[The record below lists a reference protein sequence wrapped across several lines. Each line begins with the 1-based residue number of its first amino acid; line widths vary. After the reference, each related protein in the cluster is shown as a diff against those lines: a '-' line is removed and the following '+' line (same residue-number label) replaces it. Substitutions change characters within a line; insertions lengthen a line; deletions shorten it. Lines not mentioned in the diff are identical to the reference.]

1 MSILSGHKKYERYLK
16 TNNGYQ
22 LCSMKTY
29 ADSVHFSDG
38 TTVQNNLGGIKG
50 ITDSL
55 TATSSNVA
63 LSAAAGNNLQTQVSE
78 LNSNLT
84 WKLLGHLTGGGTET
98 KNKLIPP
105 QGYRELLIVS
115 SCTGVNTMT
124 IHVPA
129 GASGWFSGS
138 YYITGTDNAFFRVG
152 VQETAIWLGISYQ
165 NSGTNVT
172 DATQLDV
179 YYK

>member
-38 TTVQNNLGGIKG
+38 TTVQNNLGAIKG

-78 LNSNLT
+78 LNSNLNE
-84 WKLLGHLTGGGTET
+84 KYSG
-98 KNKLIPP
+98 NALIM
-105 QGYRELLIVS
+105 Q
-115 SCTGVNTMT
+115 
-124 IHVPA
+124 
-129 GASGWFSGS
+129 
-138 YYITGTDNAFFRVG
+138 NA
-152 VQETAIWLGISYQ
+152 GISIKAFYKTC
-165 NSGTNVT
+165 SIGITPVYVHSSTT
-172 DATQLDV
+172 DVPYHYCQGFI
-179 YYK
+179 YKRANDAGQITLFAHGGLVIYIGVIVGDTLTWRRILTEPC

>member
-38 TTVQNNLGGIKG
+38 TTVQNNLGAIKG

-78 LNSNLT
+78 LNSNLSNT
-84 WKLLGHLTGGGTET
+84 VKTSGKNIIRHDTVGDISAYENGG
-98 KNKLIPP
+98 LII
-105 QGYRELLIVS
+105 QS
-115 SCTGVNTMT
+115 SSGN
-124 IHVPA
+124 VPA
-129 GASGWFSGS
+129 ISLIRQGVSGCAIELYENKDLRVVFN
-138 YYITGTDNAFFRVG
+138 TG
-152 VQETAIWLGISYQ
+152 ETYSVNMTRIG
-165 NSGTNVT
+165 
-172 DATQLDV
+172 
-179 YYK
+179 